1 MLPADNQSKCWYYGR
16 WWPYTGISLCPSTIR
31 TNYFYIFFFGERPSF
46 TGTQHIAHWV
56 GCCRFFSHSLS
67 QERLSIFP
75 RVHLL
80 FFFSSFFFAQ
90 CVDKY
95 SRYIYNSSSNVL
107 KPAISNSMP
116 SVRLNTFSKWCSLY
130 KCIHSISD
138 QRKQHYLFSLHTY
151 FLQLDFISFSPSTK
165 NHFMC

>member
-1 MLPADNQSKCWYYGR
+1 MLILWTVVALHRYFTLSVNNPYKLFLYLFFR
-16 WWPYTGISLCPSTIR
+16 WAPIIHRYTTYCSLSWLLP
-31 TNYFYIFFFGERPSF
+31 
-46 TGTQHIAHWV
+46 
-56 GCCRFFSHSLS
+56 FFSHSLS